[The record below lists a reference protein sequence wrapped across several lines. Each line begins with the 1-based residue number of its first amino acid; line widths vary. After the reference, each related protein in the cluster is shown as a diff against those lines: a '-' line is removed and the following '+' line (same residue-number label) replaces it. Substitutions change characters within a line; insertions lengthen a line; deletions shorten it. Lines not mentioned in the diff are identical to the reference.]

1 MDDIAARE
9 LYVIPSVGYSYWNYV
24 ANTLHPGLNETFND
38 MVKNE
43 SSVSQQLALQYFDD
57 LVRRY
62 ASHSS
67 VLFWELGN
75 ELNNMVNLPPPWCD

>member
-9 LYVIPSVGYSYWNYV
+9 LYVIPSVGYSNWNYV

-57 LVRRY
+57 R
-62 ASHSS
+62 AQ
-67 VLFWELGN
+67 
-75 ELNNMVNLPPPWCD
+75 LPRLLIDC